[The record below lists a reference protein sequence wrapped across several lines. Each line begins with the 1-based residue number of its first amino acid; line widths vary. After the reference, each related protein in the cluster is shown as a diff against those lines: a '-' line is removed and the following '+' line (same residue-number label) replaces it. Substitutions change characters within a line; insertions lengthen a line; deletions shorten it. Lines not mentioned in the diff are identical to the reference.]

1 LKIIQ
6 SYWSKPSQG
15 QNEGHIEN
23 RHTGGWLTAQY
34 HFMSWALSCLS
45 FRQIYDEVELYTDAE
60 GKALLIDTLQ
70 LPYTKVH
77 VVMDR
82 LNHLPPLLWTA
93 PKIYTYSLQTEP
105 FIHADGDV
113 YIWKRFDA
121 AVEQAPL
128 LAQSLEDNFAYY
140 NDMLNILEQQGFW
153 IPPVIASIDRA
164 TNTLQ
169 TVNAGV
175 FGGND
180 LNFIHAYCKDLLRFY
195 INNKEPLKG
204 TGVGK
209 LNPLDQFYFYH
220 LTLAQKRPIGLLF
233 PGEKHD
239 FSELMLFNLVPQYQ
253 SYIHLLG
260 ATKKNPLYCQMVA
273 LHLRHQFPEY
283 YNKLAHILTPTT
295 PVATMPALPGF
306 DQFFPSSLAALHHF
320 AAPQAVNSSHAL
332 SDALNNC
339 ATLAQVPQL
348 QTLVQQV
355 FMAEDARYQL
365 YHHSTALPDEEGR
378 LPAFIRAKALLAAT
392 TATDKSTLLQQPLA
406 LSKAVSILAL
416 EYDVPAITARPNW
429 VAHAEAQVQAMEPGQ
444 HIYLYVKHDATTVLI
459 YPMGDSNQLLY
470 YFSQGPFTGQAL
482 LDLLMEDEADKT
494 DAVTLAHY
502 TDMVFYCITNNVI
515 FTGYLA
521 FAD

>member
-1 LKIIQ
+1 MKIIQ

-23 RHTGGWLTAQY
+23 RHTGGWLTPQY

-45 FRQIYDEVELYTDAE
+45 FRQFYDEVELYTDAE

-93 PKIYTYSLQTEP
+93 PKIYTYSLQKEP

-113 YIWKRFDA
+113 YIWKKFDA

-140 NDMLNILEQQGFW
+140 NDMLNILEAQHFW
-153 IPPVIASIDRA
+153 MLPALAAIDRA
-164 TNTLQ
+164 TNNLQ

-175 FGGND
+175 FGGSD
-180 LNFIHAYCKDLLRFY
+180 INFIHAYCKDLLRFY
-195 INNKEPLKG
+195 INNKVQLAG

-220 LTLAQKRPIGLLF
+220 LTLEQQRKIGLLF
-233 PGEKHD
+233 PGEQHD

-260 ATKKNPLYCQMVA
+260 ATKKNPLYCKMVA
-273 LHLRHQFPEY
+273 LHLRHQFPDY
-283 YNKLAHILTPTT
+283 YNKLEHILAPKT
-295 PVATMPALPGF
+295 PVPPTPVEPNF
-306 DQFFPSSLAALHHF
+306 DEFFPSSLAVLHQF
-320 AAPQAVNSSHAL
+320 VGPLIVNSSQAL
-332 SDALNNC
+332 SDALNNST
-339 ATLAQVPQL
+339 TLAGMPAL
-348 QTLVQQV
+348 QALVQQV
-355 FMAEDARYQL
+355 FMSEDARYQL
-365 YHHSTALPDEEGR
+365 HHHGAILPNEGER
-378 LPAFIRAKALLAAT
+378 LPAFTRAKALLAAT
-392 TATDKSTLLQQPLA
+392 TAANKSAFLQQPFV
-406 LSKAVSILAL
+406 LSKAAHILAL
-416 EYDVPAITARPNW
+416 EYDVPNITAYPKWLNE
-429 VAHAEAQVQAMEPGQ
+429 VATKEIEPGQ
-444 HIYLYVKHDATTVLI
+444 YIYLYVKHDAATASL

-470 YFSQGPFTGQAL
+470 YFSEGPFTGQAL
-482 LDLLMEDEADKT
+482 IDLLLEDEPDKT
-494 DAVTLAHY
+494 DTAILAHY
-502 TDMVFYCITNNVI
+502 TDMVFYFITNNVI
-515 FTGYLA
+515 FTGYLD

>member
-1 LKIIQ
+1 MKIIQ

-23 RHTGGWLTAQY
+23 RHTGGWLTPQY

-45 FRQIYDEVELYTDAE
+45 FRQFYDEVELYTDAE

-93 PKIYTYSLQTEP
+93 PKIYTYSLQKEP

-113 YIWKRFDA
+113 YIWKKFDT

-140 NDMLNILEQQGFW
+140 DDMLNIMERQQFW
-153 IPPVIASIDRA
+153 VPPAIAAIDRA
-164 TNTLQ
+164 TSNLQ

-175 FGGND
+175 FGGSD
-180 LNFIHAYCKDLLRFY
+180 LAFIHAYCKDLLRFY
-195 INNKEPLKG
+195 INNKVPLAG

-220 LTLAQKRPIGLLF
+220 LTLEQQRPISLLF
-233 PGEKHD
+233 AGEKHD

-273 LHLRHQFPEY
+273 LHLRYQFPDY
-283 YNKLAHILTPTT
+283 YNKLEHILAPKAA
-295 PVATMPALPGF
+295 VAVTSVPPRF
-306 DQFFPSSLAALHHF
+306 HDFFPGSLAALQQLPDNITVNNSE
-320 AAPQAVNSSHAL
+320 ALSTALNSST
-332 SDALNNC
+332 
-339 ATLAQVPQL
+339 TLADTPAL
-348 QTLVQQV
+348 HALVQQV
-355 FMAEDARYQL
+355 FLSEDARYQL
-365 YHHSTALPDEEGR
+365 YHHGAILPNETAR
-378 LPAFIRAKALLAAT
+378 LPAFIRAKTLLAAT
-392 TATDKSTLLQQPLA
+392 TAADKSAVLQQLFV
-406 LSKAVSILAL
+406 LSKAARILAT
-416 EYDVPAITARPNW
+416 EYDVLTLTTQPNW
-429 VAHAEAQVQAMEPGQ
+429 LSQAAAAPPEPGQ
-444 HIYLYVKHDATTVLI
+444 YIYLYVKQDAATVLT
-459 YPMGDSNQLLY
+459 YPMSDSNQLLY
-470 YFSQGPFTGQAL
+470 YFSEGPFSGAAL
-482 LDLLMEDEADKT
+482 IDLLMEDEADPT
-494 DAVTLAHY
+494 DATVLAHY
-502 TDMVFYCITNNVI
+502 TDMVFYFITNNVI
-515 FTGYLA
+515 FTGYLD

>member
-1 LKIIQ
+1 MKIIQ

-23 RHTGGWLTAQY
+23 RHTGGWLTPQY

-45 FRQIYDEVELYTDAE
+45 FRQFYDEVELYTDAE

-93 PKIYTYSLQTEP
+93 PKIYTYSLQKEP

-113 YIWKRFDA
+113 YIWKKFDA

-128 LAQSLEDNFAYY
+128 LAQSLEDNFDYY
-140 NDMLNILEQQGFW
+140 DDMLNILERQNFW
-153 IPPVIASIDRA
+153 VPPAIAAIDRA
-164 TNTLQ
+164 NSNLQ

-175 FGGND
+175 FGGSN
-180 LNFIHAYCKDLLRFY
+180 LAFIHAYCKDLLRFY
-195 INNKEPLKG
+195 INNKVLLAG

-220 LTLAQKRPIGLLF
+220 LTLEQQRPIGLLF

-260 ATKKNPLYCQMVA
+260 ATKKNPLYCKMVA
-273 LHLRHQFPEY
+273 LHLHHQFPEY
-283 YNKLAHILTPTT
+283 YHKLEHILAPKT
-295 PVATMPALPGF
+295 VSLATHSQPAF
-306 DQFFPSSLAALHHF
+306 ADFFPSSLAVLHQLVG
-320 AAPQAVNSSHAL
+320 PTTVTSSEAL
-332 SDALNNC
+332 STALNNSTALA
-339 ATLAQVPQL
+339 ATPVL
-348 QTLVQQV
+348 QALVQQV
-355 FMAEDARYQL
+355 FMSEDVRYQL
-365 YHHSTALPDEEGR
+365 YHHGAALPNEDER
-378 LPAFIRAKALLAAT
+378 IPAFTRAKALLSAT
-392 TATDKSTLLQQPLA
+392 TAMDKSALLQQSFV
-406 LSKAVSILAL
+406 LSKAARILAL
-416 EYDVPAITARPNW
+416 EYDVPHITAQPNW
-429 VAHAEAQVQAMEPGQ
+429 VNQAAADIEPGQ
-444 HIYLYVKHDATTVLI
+444 YIYLYVKHDEATVLT

-470 YFSQGPFTGQAL
+470 YFSEGPFTGQAL
-482 LDLLMEDEADKT
+482 IDLLMEDEADPT
-494 DAVTLAHY
+494 DAAMLAHY
-502 TDMVFYCITNNVI
+502 TDMVFYFITNNVI
-515 FTGYLA
+515 FTGYLDFVA
-521 FAD
+521 